1 VLNLLDLRDLMLQGT
16 ALVGERLIELL
27 SLECLLFASLLS
39 EVVHT
44 SRLRSVAGVTGE
56 ELFLSPQSDDNGC

>member
-1 VLNLLDLRDLMLQGT
+1 MLNLLDLRDLMLQGT

-39 EVVHT
+39 EVVRT
-44 SRLRSVAGVTGE
+44 SRLRSVAGVAGE